1 MGRRGRMSAVNLP
14 LAGLRVV
21 EFCWVWAGPMMGQH
35 LADLGAEVVKVEWY
49 KRFDLYRTRGVE
61 RLRGSLP
68 EAIRRESSYSF
79 QSLNRNKLGFAS
91 DLKSEEGLQL
101 VKDLISESDVL
112 LENFTVGTLDRLGLP
127 PEELDRLNSR
137 LVSVSLSATGRGST
151 IESLRSY
158 GLMLSALGGYESLV
172 TDQNS
177 EFIGSPTFVMSDPN
191 AALFGV
197 LAALAGSLHARKTGV
212 GATYECSQIE
222 AVASLIQTPERSGSG
237 NATTEGIFQTLDGDF
252 VAVSVGTSPSEDWP
266 FQSAETLET
275 WSGGTTT
282 QEVLT
287 QCRDSGGI
295 ATKVEDLAQ
304 TEHSEIFAGTDVRQS
319 CLHPITGERD
329 IVATPWRVNG
339 HRAPVRKP
347 APILGGSNEYIL
359 RNVLGFTEEKI
370 EDVHNSGV
378 THED

>member
-1 MGRRGRMSAVNLP
+1 MSAVNLP
-14 LAGLRVV
+14 LTGLRVV

-137 LVSVSLSATGRGST
+137 LVAISLSATGRGST

-172 TDQNS
+172 TDQNN

-222 AVASLIQTPERSGSG
+222 AVASLIQTPERPRSA
-237 NATTEGIFQTLDGDF
+237 NAKTEGIFQTLDDDF
-252 VAVSVGTSPSEDWP
+252 VAISIGTSPSGDWP
-266 FQSAETLET
+266 FQSVETLEA
-275 WSGGTTT
+275 WAGETTT
-282 QEVLT
+282 QEVLSH
-287 QCRDSGGI
+287 CRGSGGLAI
-295 ATKVEDLAQ
+295 KVEDLAL
-304 TEHSEIFAGTDVRQS
+304 TEHSEIFAGTDVRQA

-339 HRAPVRKP
+339 HRAPIRKP
-347 APILGGSNEYIL
+347 APLLGGSNEYIL
-359 RNVLGFTEEKI
+359 RNVLALSEKEI
-370 EDVHNSGV
+370 EDVHDSGV
-378 THED
+378 IHEDRGTYGR

>member
-1 MGRRGRMSAVNLP
+1 
-14 LAGLRVV
+14 
-21 EFCWVWAGPMMGQH
+21 MMGQH

-137 LVSVSLSATGRGST
+137 LVAISLSATGRGST

-172 TDQNS
+172 TDQNN

-222 AVASLIQTPERSGSG
+222 AVASLIQTPERPRSA
-237 NATTEGIFQTLDGDF
+237 NAKTEGIFQTLDDDF
-252 VAVSVGTSPSEDWP
+252 VAISIGTSPSGDWP
-266 FQSAETLET
+266 FQSVETLEA
-275 WSGGTTT
+275 WAGETTT
-282 QEVLT
+282 QEVLSH
-287 QCRDSGGI
+287 CRGSGGLAI
-295 ATKVEDLAQ
+295 KVEDLAL
-304 TEHSEIFAGTDVRQS
+304 TEHSEIFAGTDVRQA

-339 HRAPVRKP
+339 HRAPIRKP
-347 APILGGSNEYIL
+347 APLLGGSNEYIL
-359 RNVLGFTEEKI
+359 RNVLALSEKEI
-370 EDVHNSGV
+370 EDVHDSGV
-378 THED
+378 IHEDRGTYGR

>member
-1 MGRRGRMSAVNLP
+1 MSAVYLP
-14 LAGLRVV
+14 LTGLRIV

-61 RLRGSLP
+61 RLRGSIP
-68 EAIRRESSYSF
+68 EDIRRESSYSF

-137 LVSVSLSATGRGST
+137 LVSISLSATGRGSK

-172 TDQNS
+172 TDQND

-197 LAALAGSLHARKTGV
+197 FAALAGSLHARKTGV

-222 AVASLIQTPERSGSG
+222 AVASLIQTPERPEIQT
-237 NATTEGIFQTLDGDF
+237 AELEGIFETRDGDF
-252 VAVSVGTSPSEDWP
+252 VAISVNRSSSEDSP
-266 FQSAETLET
+266 FQSLEALKKWTSSTETSHVVSECRN
-275 WSGGTTT
+275 SGGA
-282 QEVLT
+282 
-287 QCRDSGGI
+287 
-295 ATKVEDLAQ
+295 ATKVEDLGL
-304 TEHSEIFAGTDVRQS
+304 TERSEIFAGTDVRQA

-329 IVATPWRVNG
+329 IVATPWKVNG
-339 HRAPVRKP
+339 QRTPIRKP
-347 APILGGSNEYIL
+347 APLLGESNEHIL
-359 RNVLGFTEEKI
+359 RHVLGLTEDEII
-370 EDVHNSGV
+370 EVHNSGV
-378 THED
+378 IHES